1 MLAGENS
8 MKSNRFFI
16 VGGAGFIGSHFA
28 DALLADPQIEQVT
41 VYDNLSSGRE
51 WHFEHHWTNPKFRF
65 VRGDVKDLE
74 NLRRS
79 MAGSDVVLHL
89 ASNPD
94 IARAA
99 TDPDVDF
106 REGTYLTA
114 QVVEAMRLTSTQ
126 RILYASG
133 SGVYG
138 DVGELDVGED
148 YGPLLPISTYGA
160 SKLSGEVLICAYCHM
175 FDLNACLFRFGNVVG
190 PRQTHGVG
198 FDFVRSLLRD
208 PARLRI
214 LGDGCQSKSYIHVED
229 VVSAVLL
236 ANEATRDSFRCY
248 NVATGDYITVR
259 EIAALACECVGR
271 DPAQVAFEYT
281 GGSRGWKGDVAV
293 VRLNTDRIRGLGW
306 TCSRSSREA
315 LRESM
320 MALLNDAQRL
330 YWPTVAERG
339 TTAAAGNP
347 SSQEAS

>member
-1 MLAGENS
+1 MRS
-8 MKSNRFFI
+8 RRFFI
-16 VGGAGFIGSHFA
+16 VGGAGFIGSHFT
-28 DALLADPQIEQVT
+28 DALLANPGIEQVT
-41 VYDNLSSGRE
+41 IYDNLSSGRE
-51 WHFEHHWTNPKFRF
+51 WHFEHHLSNPRFRF

-74 NLRRS
+74 ALRSS

-138 DVGELDVGED
+138 DVGELEVGED
-148 YGPLLPISTYGA
+148 HGPLLPISTYGA
-160 SKLSGEVLICAYCHM
+160 SKLSGEALICAYCHM
-175 FDLNACLFRFGNVVG
+175 FDLTACVFRFGNVVG

-208 PARLRI
+208 PTHLRI
-214 LGDGCQSKSYIHVED
+214 LGDGRQSKSYIHVED

-236 ANEATRDSFRCY
+236 ASETTRDSYRCY

-259 EIAALACECVGR
+259 EIAELACECVGK
-271 DPAQVAFEYT
+271 DPAQVDFEYT

-293 VRLNTDRIRGLGW
+293 VRLNTDRIRSLGW
-306 TCSRSSREA
+306 SWSRSSREA

-320 MALLNDAQRL
+320 TALLNDAQRL
-330 YWPTVAERG
+330 YWSGTNRATTVLL
-339 TTAAAGNP
+339 GNP
-347 SSQEAS
+347 LSREAN